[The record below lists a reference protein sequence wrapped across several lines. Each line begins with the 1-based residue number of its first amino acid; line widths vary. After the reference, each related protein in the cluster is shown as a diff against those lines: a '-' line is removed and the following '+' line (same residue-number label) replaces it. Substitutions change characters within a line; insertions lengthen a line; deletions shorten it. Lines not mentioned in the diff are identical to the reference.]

1 MAVPSNLTPT
11 QIVTE
16 ALKWGG
22 RTVPTSAQI
31 TDGLT
36 LYMAAVKSDLHRVA
50 PCHPSLLTQ
59 TTVPTQIGL
68 SKYDWPVDAEEISS
82 INLIDTR
89 DETGWT
95 GTAQAGSSSSITL
108 AAGFDNAGI
117 EMRGRYVHNTTPA
130 VTGKGQILTYDNT
143 TKVAGLTTVDG
154 TAFAAATPYMIE
166 AMRWEVKKRTS
177 YHMSAWEQSYELT
190 RPKQM
195 IMRGRTGVF
204 DKAPDRVYIMEWE
217 YWAALDRLDD
227 AGAVFLRHLREWNA
241 LYFQG
246 IGIRVM
252 TRFDE
257 DRRNTETQIYNQM
270 LAEYASTACNIVD
283 GTYTDT

>member
-36 LYMAAVKSDLHRVA
+36 LYMAAVKSDMHRVA

-95 GTAQAGSSSSITL
+95 GSAQAGSSSSITL
-108 AAGFDNAGI
+108 AAGFDSAGI
-117 EMRGRYVHNTTPA
+117 EMRGRHVHNTT
-130 VTGKGQILTYDNT
+130 
-143 TKVAGLTTVDG
+143 
-154 TAFAAATPYMIE
+154 
-166 AMRWEVKKRTS
+166 
-177 YHMSAWEQSYELT
+177 
-190 RPKQM
+190 
-195 IMRGRTGVF
+195 
-204 DKAPDRVYIMEWE
+204 
-217 YWAALDRLDD
+217 
-227 AGAVFLRHLREWNA
+227 AGAGYSR
-241 LYFQG
+241 
-246 IGIRVM
+246 
-252 TRFDE
+252 
-257 DRRNTETQIYNQM
+257 
-270 LAEYASTACNIVD
+270 
-283 GTYTDT
+283 

>member
-11 QIVTE
+11 QVVTE

-177 YHMSAWEQSYELT
+177 YHMNAWEQSYELT
-190 RPKQM
+190 RPRQM

>member
-36 LYMAAVKSDLHRVA
+36 LYMAAVKSDMHRVA

-95 GTAQAGSSSSITL
+95 GSAQAGSSSSITL

-130 VTGKGQILTYDNT
+130 VTGKGQILTYNNT

-154 TAFAAATPYMIE
+154 TAFTAATPYMIE

-177 YHMSAWEQSYELT
+177 YHMNAWEQSYELT

-227 AGAVFLRHLREWNA
+227 AGTVFLRHLREWSA

-270 LAEYASTACNIVD
+270 LAEYGSTACNIVD

>member
-1 MAVPSNLTPT
+1 
-11 QIVTE
+11 
-16 ALKWGG
+16 
-22 RTVPTSAQI
+22 
-31 TDGLT
+31 
-36 LYMAAVKSDLHRVA
+36 
-50 PCHPSLLTQ
+50 
-59 TTVPTQIGL
+59 
-68 SKYDWPVDAEEISS
+68 
-82 INLIDTR
+82 
-89 DETGWT
+89 
-95 GTAQAGSSSSITL
+95 
-108 AAGFDNAGI
+108 
-117 EMRGRYVHNTTPA
+117 MRGRYVHNTTPA
-130 VTGKGQILTYDNT
+130 VTGKGQILTYDNM
-143 TKVAGLTTVDG
+143 TKAAGLTAVDG

-177 YHMSAWEQSYELT
+177 YHMNAWEQSYELT
-190 RPKQM
+190 RPRQM

>member
-11 QIVTE
+11 QVVTE

-130 VTGKGQILTYDNT
+130 VTGKGQILTYDNM
-143 TKVAGLTTVDG
+143 TKAAGLTAVDG

-177 YHMSAWEQSYELT
+177 YHMNAWEQSYELT
-190 RPKQM
+190 RPRQM

-227 AGAVFLRHLREWNA
+227 AGAVFLRHLRE
-241 LYFQG
+241 
-246 IGIRVM
+246 
-252 TRFDE
+252 
-257 DRRNTETQIYNQM
+257 
-270 LAEYASTACNIVD
+270 
-283 GTYTDT
+283 

>member
-36 LYMAAVKSDLHRVA
+36 LYMAAVKSDMHRVA

-95 GTAQAGSSSSITL
+95 GAAQAGSSSSITL
-108 AAGFDNAGI
+108 AAGFEI
-117 EMRGRYVHNTTPA
+117 GRAHV
-130 VTGKGQILTYDNT
+130 
-143 TKVAGLTTVDG
+143 
-154 TAFAAATPYMIE
+154 
-166 AMRWEVKKRTS
+166 
-177 YHMSAWEQSYELT
+177 
-190 RPKQM
+190 
-195 IMRGRTGVF
+195 
-204 DKAPDRVYIMEWE
+204 
-217 YWAALDRLDD
+217 
-227 AGAVFLRHLREWNA
+227 
-241 LYFQG
+241 
-246 IGIRVM
+246 
-252 TRFDE
+252 
-257 DRRNTETQIYNQM
+257 
-270 LAEYASTACNIVD
+270 
-283 GTYTDT
+283 

>member
-1 MAVPSNLTPT
+1 MAAPSNLTPT

-177 YHMSAWEQSYELT
+177 YHMNAWEQSYELT
-190 RPKQM
+190 RPRQM